1 MKEHLKTESRKIS
14 NKYKILIVI
23 VCFLTCLG
31 LLYLLMTNKF
41 FYLKLENFKNM
52 LESSID
58 FLSIIIGFYSAF
70 IGIVIAVKEDVS
82 FKKLDRITVKNF
94 MLFAIC
100 ISFVALILSFL
111 LQILVCIKSLWYL
124 VYLWI
129 IFFILSITCSFLTIL
144 LTLHSVFGDNSI
156 PKEKE
161 KI

>member
-1 MKEHLKTESRKIS
+1 MKDHLKTESGKTS
-14 NKYKILIVI
+14 NRYKILIV
-23 VCFLTCLG
+23 VVCLG
-31 LLYLLMTNKF
+31 TCAGLFYLFMTNKF
-41 FYLKLENFKNM
+41 FYLKLEDFKNM

-58 FLSIIIGFYSAF
+58 FLSIIIVFYSAF

-82 FKKLDRITVKNF
+82 FKELDRTTIKKF

-100 ISFVALILSFL
+100 VSFVALILSFL
-111 LQILVCIKSLWYL
+111 LQILFCIRGLWFL